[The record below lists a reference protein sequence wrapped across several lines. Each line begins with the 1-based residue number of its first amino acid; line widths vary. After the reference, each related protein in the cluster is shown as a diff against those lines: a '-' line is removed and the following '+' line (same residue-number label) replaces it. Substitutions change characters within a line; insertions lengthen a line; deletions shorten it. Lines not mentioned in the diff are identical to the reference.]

1 MNLAHCLLD
10 VPVGKPVMAQAT
22 PVEELLEALP
32 AAVLLVDG
40 DGRVAQCNPAAN
52 ELLALPLQGNLWRD
66 LIGQLF
72 VPRPDIGDALQLH
85 TGRLVT
91 LSTRPLRNLRG
102 QVLMLQDV
110 TDSFQM
116 QQRMQHQRR
125 LADMGQMAASLAH
138 QIRTPLAS
146 AMLYVSQLKSA
157 QPDASRRE
165 HLVGKAITSLRGLER
180 LINDMLMFVN
190 SGKGSLE
197 TLRPVTLL
205 KELAEESEARLA
217 GLGIRLDCHCTHT
230 EVQAMVNR
238 PLLKSALQ
246 NLLNNAEQALEG
258 QVGAQIELSAV
269 LAPASNGETAILLCV
284 RDNGPGIDASRHE
297 TIFTPFVSG
306 RSAGTGLGLA
316 VVRAVAQSFG
326 GEVILDSQPGNG
338 SCFCLRLPCLQTGEQ

>member
-1 MNLAHCLLD
+1 MNLAQRLPESPAAIAL
-10 VPVGKPVMAQAT
+10 AQAA
-22 PVEELLEALP
+22 PVDELLEALP

-40 DGRVAQCNPAAN
+40 DGRVAQCNPAAE
-52 ELLALPLQGNLWRD
+52 ELLVLPLRGEMWRE
-66 LIGQLF
+66 LIERLF

-110 TDSFQM
+110 TDAFQM
-116 QQRMQHQRR
+116 QQRMHHQRR

-157 QPDASRRE
+157 QPDAHRRE
-165 HLVGKAITSLRGLER
+165 HLVGKAMGSLRGLER
-180 LINDMLMFVN
+180 LINDMLLFVN

-197 TLRPVTLL
+197 SLQPVGLL
-205 KELAEESEARLA
+205 QELADEAQPRLQ
-217 GLGIRLDCHCTHT
+217 GLGIALLCRCTHS
-230 EVQAMVNR
+230 EVQAMANR

-246 NLLNNAEQALEG
+246 NLLNNAEQVLEG
-258 QVGAQIELSAV
+258 QQGAQIELSAELTEV
-269 LAPASNGETAILLCV
+269 TSGERAILLCV
-284 RDNGPGIDASRHE
+284 RDNGPGIEPARHE
-297 TIFTPFVSG
+297 AIFAPFVSG

-326 GEVILDSQPGNG
+326 GEILLDSQPGKG
-338 SCFCLRLPCLQTGEQ
+338 SCFCLRLPCMQSGEQA